1 MYSLPI
7 IFVFVGKSLNKSM
20 MQAQPELLK
29 LACTMHLALS
39 TMHLTL
45 LSANI
50 TALLEAISMISFS
63 PIFAT
68 VLGSNSAKASLC

>member
-1 MYSLPI
+1 
-7 IFVFVGKSLNKSM
+7 M
-20 MQAQPELLK
+20 MQTK
-29 LACTMHLALS
+29 LACIMHLALS

-50 TALLEAISMISFS
+50 IALLEAISMISFS

-68 VLGSNSAKASLC
+68 VLGSNPANVSLC